1 MAVKNQAASALARL
15 KNQAKAE
22 GINYQMCLQLFFQEE
37 FLRRLSHSKY
47 RENLV
52 LKGGMF
58 LYTLTAFDSR
68 PTRDMDFLMRSLSND
83 LDHIKDVMSEIC
95 AVQTEN
101 SYILLEVISTEQI
114 TLEKKYPGVK
124 TKFMG
129 YINNIRVPFSVDVGI
144 DDIIV
149 PEALVRR
156 LSTRLEGFEP
166 PEIYTY
172 SLESTIS
179 EKFDAI
185 LQRMETT
192 SRMKDFFDI
201 YYLSSVF
208 DFSGRTLKEAV
219 LLTARHRGRIL
230 EPDAFIRIGE
240 FSDDPFMKTQWMRFE
255 PAKEAGLGFPEV
267 LHRLDQFLHP
277 IYDAILKGE
286 EFDCQWSCSQKAWGG
301 LGGRNQSLPSSQ
313 PKN

>member
-1 MAVKNQAASALARL
+1 MLPHSECRERYGRYLEYGCKES
-15 KNQAKAE
+15 
-22 GINYQMCLQLFFQEE
+22 G

-52 LKGGMF
+52 LKGGM
-58 LYTLTAFDSR
+58 LIYTLTAFDSR
-68 PTRDMDFLMRSLSND
+68 PTRDMDFLMRSLPNNQAY
-83 LDHIKDVMSEIC
+83 IRDVMNEIC
-95 AVQTEN
+95 GVQTEN
-101 SYILLEVISTEQI
+101 DYILLEVTGTEQI
-114 TLEKKYPGVK
+114 TLEKRYPGVK

-129 YINNIRVPFSVDVGI
+129 HISNVRVPFSVDVGI

-149 PEALVRR
+149 PDAVVRC
-156 LSTRLEGFEP
+156 LSTQLEGFES

-172 SLESTIS
+172 SLESTVS

-230 EPDAFIRIGE
+230 EQDAFSRIRG
-240 FSDDPFMKTQWMRFE
+240 FSNNSFLEMQWRRFE
-255 PAKEAGLGFPEV
+255 PAKEAGLEFSEA
-267 LHRLDQFLHP
+267 LRRLNQFLHP
-277 IYDAILKGE
+277 VYDAILKEE
-286 EFDCQWSCSQKAWGG
+286 EFDFQWSCSQKSWV
-301 LGGRNQSLPSSQ
+301 
-313 PKN
+313 

>member
-1 MAVKNQAASALARL
+1 MAVKNRAVSTLARL
-15 KNQAKAE
+15 KNQAKTE

-47 RENLV
+47 KENLV
-52 LKGGMF
+52 LKGGM
-58 LYTLTAFDSR
+58 LIYTLTDFDSR
-68 PTRDMDFLMRSLSND
+68 PTRDMDFLVRSLSND
-83 LDHIKDVMSEIC
+83 RNNIKTVMGEIC
-95 AVQTEN
+95 SVHTEN
-101 SYILLEVISTEQI
+101 DYILLEVTGAEQI

-129 YINNIRVPFSVDVGI
+129 HINNVRVPFSVDVGI

-149 PEALVRR
+149 PDAMVRR
-156 LSTRLEGFEP
+156 LSTRLDGFES

-179 EKFDAI
+179 EKLDAI

-208 DFSGRTLKEAV
+208 DFAGKTLKDAV
-219 LLTARHRGRIL
+219 KYTAEHRERIL
-230 EPDAFIRIGE
+230 EKDAFERIRAFAGN
-240 FSDDPFMKTQWMRFE
+240 PFLKSQWLRFE
-255 PAKEAGLGFPEV
+255 PAKAAGLEFSET
-267 LHRLDQFLHP
+267 LRRLEQFLHP
-277 IYDAILKGE
+277 VYQAVLRDE
-286 EFDCQWSCSQKAWGG
+286 DFDGQWFSSQKSWTCSN
-301 LGGRNQSLPSSQ
+301 R
-313 PKN
+313 

>member
-1 MAVKNQAASALARL
+1 MAVKNQAASTLARL
-15 KNQAKAE
+15 KNQAKTE
-22 GINYQMCLQLFFQEE
+22 GINYQMCLQLFFQEK

-47 RENLV
+47 RDNLV

-58 LYTLTAFDSR
+58 IYTLTAFDSR

-83 LDHIKDVMSEIC
+83 LEHIKTVMSEIC
-95 AVQTEN
+95 VVQTEN

-129 YINNIRVPFSVDVGI
+129 RINNIRVPFSVDVGI

-149 PEALVRR
+149 PEPLVRS

-230 EPDAFIRIGE
+230 ESDAFMRIGE
-240 FSDDPFMKTQWMRFE
+240 FAEDPFMKTQWIRFE
-255 PAKEAGLGFPEV
+255 PAKEAGLEFSEV
-267 LHRLDQFLHP
+267 LHRLDQFLQP

-286 EFDCQWSCSQKAWGG
+286 EFDRQWSCSQKAWE
-301 LGGRNQSLPSSQ
+301 
-313 PKN
+313 

>member
-1 MAVKNQAASALARL
+1 
-15 KNQAKAE
+15 
-22 GINYQMCLQLFFQEE
+22 
-37 FLRRLSHSKY
+37 
-47 RENLV
+47 
-52 LKGGMF
+52 
-58 LYTLTAFDSR
+58 
-68 PTRDMDFLMRSLSND
+68 
-83 LDHIKDVMSEIC
+83 
-95 AVQTEN
+95 
-101 SYILLEVISTEQI
+101 
-114 TLEKKYPGVK
+114 
-124 TKFMG
+124 MG
-129 YINNIRVPFSVDVGI
+129 RINNIRVPFSVDVGI

-149 PEALVRR
+149 PEPLVRS

-230 EPDAFIRIGE
+230 ESDAFYAHRRVCRGSLYE
-240 FSDDPFMKTQWMRFE
+240 NLNFAKSYTKRFLMPFKHQETSSAPARFFRFC
-255 PAKEAGLGFPEV
+255 GM
-267 LHRLDQFLHP
+267 HP
-277 IYDAILKGE
+277 
-286 EFDCQWSCSQKAWGG
+286 
-301 LGGRNQSLPSSQ
+301 
-313 PKN
+313 

>member
-1 MAVKNQAASALARL
+1 MAVKNLAASVLARL
-15 KNQAKAE
+15 KNQAKTE

-58 LYTLTAFDSR
+58 IYTLTAFDSR

-83 LDHIKDVMSEIC
+83 LNHIKIVMNEIC
-95 AVQTEN
+95 AVKTEN
-101 SYILLEVISTEQI
+101 DYILLEVTGTEQI

-124 TKFMG
+124 TKFIG
-129 YINNIRVPFSVDVGI
+129 HINNVRVPFSVDVGV
-144 DDIIV
+144 DDVIV
-149 PEALVRR
+149 PDAVVRH
-156 LSTRLEGFEP
+156 LSTRLEGFES

-230 EPDAFIRIGE
+230 EQDAFTRIGK
-240 FSDDPFMKTQWMRFE
+240 FANNPFMKTQWMRFE
-255 PAKEAGLGFPEV
+255 PAKEAALEFSAA
-267 LHRLDQFLHP
+267 LHRLNQFLHP
-277 IYDAILKGE
+277 VYDAILKEE
-286 EFDCQWSCSQKAWGG
+286 EFDCQWYCSQETWV
-301 LGGRNQSLPSSQ
+301 
-313 PKN
+313 

>member
-1 MAVKNQAASALARL
+1 MAVKNRAVSTLARL
-15 KNQAKAE
+15 KNQAKTE

-58 LYTLTAFDSR
+58 IYTLTAFDSR

-83 LDHIKDVMSEIC
+83 LNNIITVMGEIC
-95 AVQTEN
+95 AAHTEN
-101 SYILLEVISTEQI
+101 DYILLEVTGAEQI
-114 TLEKKYPGVK
+114 TREKKYPGVK

-129 YINNIRVPFSVDVGI
+129 HINNVRVPFSVDVGI

-149 PEALVRR
+149 PDAMVRR
-156 LSTRLEGFEP
+156 LSTRLDGFEA

-208 DFSGRTLKEAV
+208 DFSGKTLKDAIMFTSGHRERV
-219 LLTARHRGRIL
+219 L
-230 EPDAFIRIGE
+230 EQDAFERIRE
-240 FSDDPFMKTQWMRFE
+240 FADNPFLKAQWLRFE
-255 PAKEAGLGFPEV
+255 PAKETGLEFSET
-267 LHRLDQFLHP
+267 LQRLEQFLEP
-277 IYDAILKGE
+277 VYQAVLRDEDFERRWFSSQKSWIYD
-286 EFDCQWSCSQKAWGG
+286 
-301 LGGRNQSLPSSQ
+301 
-313 PKN
+313 

>member
-1 MAVKNQAASALARL
+1 MAVKNRAASTLARL
-15 KNQAKAE
+15 KTQAKTE

-58 LYTLTAFDSR
+58 IYTLTAFDSR

-83 LDHIKDVMSEIC
+83 LNNIITVMGEIC
-95 AVQTEN
+95 AAHTEN
-101 SYILLEVISTEQI
+101 DYILLEVTGAEQI
-114 TLEKKYPGVK
+114 TREKKYPGVK

-129 YINNIRVPFSVDVGI
+129 HINNVRVPFSVDVGI

-149 PEALVRR
+149 PDAMVRR
-156 LSTRLEGFEP
+156 LSTRLDGFEA

-208 DFSGRTLKEAV
+208 DFSGKTLKDAIMFTSEHRERV
-219 LLTARHRGRIL
+219 L
-230 EPDAFIRIGE
+230 EQDAFERIRE
-240 FSDDPFMKTQWMRFE
+240 FADNPFLKAQWLRF
-255 PAKEAGLGFPEV
+255 
-267 LHRLDQFLHP
+267 
-277 IYDAILKGE
+277 
-286 EFDCQWSCSQKAWGG
+286 
-301 LGGRNQSLPSSQ
+301 
-313 PKN
+313 

>member
-1 MAVKNQAASALARL
+1 MAVRNRAASVLAKL
-15 KNQAKAE
+15 KDQAKAE

-47 RENLV
+47 KENLV

-58 LYTLTAFDSR
+58 IYTLTAFESR
-68 PTRDMDFLMRSLSND
+68 PTRDMDFLMRSLPND
-83 LDHIKDVMSEIC
+83 LNNIKTVMGEIC
-95 AVQTEN
+95 AAHTEN
-101 SYILLEVISTEQI
+101 DYILLEVTGAEQI
-114 TLEKKYPGVK
+114 ALEKKYPGLK

-129 YINNIRVPFSVDVGI
+129 HINNVRVPFSVDVGI

-149 PEALVRR
+149 PDAMVRR
-156 LSTRLEGFEP
+156 LSTRLDGFEA

-201 YYLSSVF
+201 YYLSNVF
-208 DFSGRTLKEAV
+208 DFSGKMLKDAIMLTVEHRKRV
-219 LLTARHRGRIL
+219 L
-230 EPDAFIRIGE
+230 EQDAFERIRE
-240 FSDDPFMKTQWMRFE
+240 FAYNPFLKALWLRFE
-255 PAKEAGLGFPEV
+255 PAKQNGLGFSETLLQLERFLGPVYQAV
-267 LHRLDQFLHP
+267 LR
-277 IYDAILKGE
+277 E
-286 EFDCQWSCSQKAWGG
+286 EDFDRQWFSSQKTW
-301 LGGRNQSLPSSQ
+301 
-313 PKN
+313 K

>member
-15 KNQAKAE
+15 KNQAKTE

-58 LYTLTAFDSR
+58 IYTLTAFDSR
-68 PTRDMDFLMRSLSND
+68 PTRDIDFLMRSLSND
-83 LDHIKDVMSEIC
+83 LERIKAVMSEIC
-95 AVQTEN
+95 VVKTEY
-101 SYILLEVISTEQI
+101 SYIFLEVISTEQI

-129 YINNIRVPFSVDVGI
+129 HINNIRVPFSVDVGI

-149 PEALVRR
+149 PEPLVRS

-219 LLTARHRGRIL
+219 LLTARHRGHIL
-230 EPDAFIRIGE
+230 EPDVFMRIGKFAE
-240 FSDDPFMKTQWMRFE
+240 DPFLKTQWIRFE
-255 PAKEAGLGFPEV
+255 PAKEAELEFVEV

-286 EFDCQWSCSQKAWGG
+286 EFDRHWFCSQKAWE
-301 LGGRNQSLPSSQ
+301 
-313 PKN
+313 